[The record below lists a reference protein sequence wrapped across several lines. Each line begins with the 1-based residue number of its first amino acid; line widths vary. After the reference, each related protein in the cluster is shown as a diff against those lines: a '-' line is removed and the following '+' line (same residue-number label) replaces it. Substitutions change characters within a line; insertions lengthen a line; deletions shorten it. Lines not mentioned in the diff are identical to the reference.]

1 MHIIG
6 EGVSVESAS
15 LDFIGGK
22 KSAVGG
28 ANRGNLAV
36 LDSLKCPKI
45 LGWTPYWKFS
55 ILSAE
60 SDETVN
66 L

>member
-6 EGVSVESAS
+6 EGVSVERAS

-45 LGWTPYWKFS
+45 LGWTPYFYG
-55 ILSAE
+55 L
-60 SDETVN
+60 
-66 L
+66 